1 MSASEIAAV
10 NENMMSVVATGD
22 AAAVAAFYSGDG
34 CLMAAGMDFLKGRD
48 AIQGFF
54 QGAFDVGVRGLKLE
68 TIELEFFGDTA
79 TEIGTYELLAEGGVH
94 ADYGKF
100 SVIWKN
106 NDGQWQIHRDSLNT
120 SLPAPE

>member
-1 MSASEIAAV
+1 MSASEITSV
-10 NENMMSVVATGD
+10 NQNMMNTVATGD
-22 AAAVAAFYSGDG
+22 AAAVAAYYSEDG
-34 CLMAAGMDFLKGRD
+34 CLMAAGMDFLRGRE

-54 QGAFDVGVRGLKLE
+54 QGAFDMGVKELKLV

-79 TEIGTYELLAEGGVH
+79 TEIGTYELLAEGGAQ
-94 ADYGKF
+94 ADFGKF
-100 SVIWKN
+100 SVVWKN